1 MNNYM
6 DYITMQTNASNY
18 NVKKTSGKSGMP
30 AGFTSLAEMLA
41 ALTIGAMVIIA
52 VLGIYHRAEN
62 SVDAITRRL
71 DSSRLPGEI
80 LQRIAED
87 LDNIVSSGSDATI
100 TIENKFENIASV
112 MLVPAARLTITRTIQ
127 DSQNNPQKF
136 QEIIWQSSY
145 DFKSAGNSLTLYRSS
160 GGLNMEDKVL
170 EKNRDELEREL
181 FVPICSGITYFKIAV
196 LAGGKNPIEKWN
208 GSPPPGIIVTISF
221 AEPYKKADGT
231 FDVPDED
238 KITRTIAIDRTR
250 KIRFDTSTI
259 GSGNDVN
266 EPADVNSP
274 EEQIPPSKTPENDKT
289 VKIK

>member
-1 MNNYM
+1 
-6 DYITMQTNASNY
+6 MQSNASVY
-18 NVKKTSGKSGMP
+18 NIKKTCGKSGMP

-41 ALTIGAMVIIA
+41 ALTIGAMVTIA
-52 VLGIYHRAEN
+52 VLGIYHRAES

-71 DSSRLPGEI
+71 DSTRLPGEI

-87 LDNIVSSGSDATI
+87 LDNVISSGSDATI
-100 TIENKFENIASV
+100 TIENKFENIASA
-112 MLVPAARLTITRTIQ
+112 MLVPAAKLTITTTIEDSRNRT
-127 DSQNNPQKF
+127 QKF

-145 DFKSAGNSLTLYRSS
+145 DFKGGANSLTLYRSC

-221 AEPYKKADGT
+221 AEPYKRADGT
-231 FDVPDED
+231 FDVPDEE

-250 KIRFDTSTI
+250 KIRFDTSTV
-259 GSGNDVN
+259 GSGNDAN
-266 EPADVNSP
+266 EPVDMNAHGG
-274 EEQIPPSKTPENDKT
+274 EITPSKTPEVNKP

>member
-1 MNNYM
+1 
-6 DYITMQTNASNY
+6 MQSNASNY
-18 NVKKTSGKSGMP
+18 NVKKTFGKSRMP

-100 TIENKFENIASV
+100 TIENKFEDIASV

-127 DSQNNPQKF
+127 DSQNQSQKF

-145 DFKSAGNSLTLYRSS
+145 DFRSAGNSLTLYRSC

-196 LAGGKNPIEKWN
+196 LAGDKNPIEKWN

-231 FDVPDED
+231 FDVPDEE

-274 EEQIPPSKTPENDKT
+274 KEEIPPSKTPEKDKT
-289 VKIK
+289 IKIK